1 MIGSRAPPA
10 MVLASV
16 AVHVVVALCVSA
28 DATSS
33 SAPGGGTKL
42 MFDAWR
48 AEHGKHYASNAE
60 EVRRLVIFKANVD
73 YINAHNSRGESS
85 VVLAT
90 NQFSDLT
97 REEFRAAYLGRLNTD
112 DVSRPIGG
120 GDPTF
125 GATAGPSAVDWVR
138 RNGTTPVKNQGP
150 CGGCWAFSATGALEG
165 MEFVASGEKTGPA
178 SLSEQQ
184 LLACTVNKD
193 YSEGGCGGGTMS
205 NAFKYAKDHGL
216 CGEDDMPFTA
226 WNTTITNHSCT
237 GVVGGEVPNCN
248 PVLAAGK
255 VGSVV
260 SVPASEQGLAAA
272 VQVQPVSIGIEADHP
287 EFQHYGGGVFKDMG
301 CGTKLDHGV
310 LLVGY
315 GQEGNQTC
323 DPTAPGSRVCSTTQ
337 TW

>member
-1 MIGSRAPPA
+1 MAPRSTIIA
-10 MVLASV
+10 ICAACTLALLAS
-16 AVHVVVALCVSA
+16 AGSA
-28 DATSS
+28 
-33 SAPGGGTKL
+33 GGGTKL
-42 MFDAWR
+42 LFDAWR
-48 AEHGKHYASNAE
+48 SEHRKRYATAAELE
-60 EVRRLVIFKANVD
+60 RRWGIFQDNVA
-73 YINAHNSRGESS
+73 YINAHNARGDSS

-97 REEFRAAYLGRLNTD
+97 REEFRAAYLGRLHTEHVSPAGAAPSGTESEDAD
-112 DVSRPIGG
+112 DAAPV
-120 GDPTF
+120 
-125 GATAGPSAVDWVR
+125 AVDWVR

-165 MEFVASGEKTGPA
+165 MEFVAGGGTAGPA

-205 NAFKYAKDHGL
+205 SAFKYAKDKGL
-216 CGEDDMPFTA
+216 CGEDEMPFTA
-226 WNTTITNHSCT
+226 WNTTITNTSCSGT
-237 GVVGGEVPNCN
+237 VGGEVPTCT
-248 PVLAAGK
+248 PVLKPGLVDK
-255 VGSVV
+255 VVTV
-260 SVPASEQGLAAA
+260 AASEQGLAAA
-272 VQVQPVSIGIEADHP
+272 VQIQPVSIGIEADHP

-323 DPTAPGSRVCSTTQ
+323 DPATPGSRVCSTTQ